1 MQAAVIVLSSV
12 RTESDPF
19 ESILRAHE
27 TRVMRTALR
36 ILGNRADAE
45 DIAQETFLR
54 LHCRGIQFESEA
66 GLSAWLYRVAVN
78 LCLDRTRARRPA
90 ADLRDLKA
98 PGISAES
105 AVIRQQS
112 RDILLAALEELP
124 PRERAAVVLREIEG
138 LATPEVADILGVAEA
153 TVRSQ
158 ISKAVS
164 KLRAI
169 VGREKI

>member
-1 MQAAVIVLSSV
+1 MSSV

-19 ESILRAHE
+19 ESIMRAHE

-45 DIAQETFLR
+45 DVAQETFLR
-54 LHCRGIQFESEA
+54 LHKRGVQFESDA
-66 GLSAWLYRVAVN
+66 AQSAWIYRVAVN
-78 LCLDRTRARRPA
+78 LCLDRARAKRPTA
-90 ADLRDLKA
+90 ELRDLRS
-98 PGISAES
+98 PGISVES

-112 RDILLAALEELP
+112 REILLAALQELP
-124 PRERAAVVLREIEG
+124 ARERAAVVLREIEG
-138 LATPEVADILGVAEA
+138 LSTPEVAEILGVAEP

-164 KLRAI
+164 KLRAKFARRK
-169 VGREKI
+169 V

>member
-1 MQAAVIVLSSV
+1 VQAAAIVLSSV

-19 ESILRAHE
+19 ESIMRAHE
-27 TRVMRTALR
+27 TRVLRTALR

-45 DIAQETFLR
+45 DVAQETFLR
-54 LHCRGIQFESEA
+54 LHRRGIEFESEA

-78 LCLDRTRARRPA
+78 LCLDRTRARRPSTE
-90 ADLRDLKA
+90 LRDLKS

-105 AVIRQQS
+105 AAIRRQS
-112 RDILLAALEELP
+112 RDLLLAALEELP
-124 PRERAAVVLREIEG
+124 ARERAAVVLREIEG
-138 LATPEVADILGVAEA
+138 LATPEVAQILGVAEA

-164 KLRAI
+164 KLRERLA
-169 VGREKI
+169 REEV